1 VTGLG
6 TTFSVTYGNGQLL
19 NRTTRTD
26 NYGVGY
32 AELVLGSTPGTNVYT
47 ASSGGLST
55 SFTATGRLQ
64 PTIAPYGAV
73 NGASYSQS
81 VAPGSYISIFGVA
94 LADTAGAYS
103 TPYLPVSINNVSVSF
118 DAANVSAPGHLVYVS
133 PGQVNVQVPWE
144 LAGAAAVQMKVSVS
158 DTSGLVYNLPL
169 VTYSPAFFEIGGIVA
184 ARDQNYNVITQTN
197 PVAQGQVVQLY
208 ANGLGPVTNQ
218 PASGDPTPLNTLAT
232 VTGAPV
238 TVTIG
243 GIQANVLF
251 AGLSP
256 GSVGLYQVNAVVP
269 NTGAGLQNVVVS
281 VNGVSSPTSI
291 LPVK

>member
-1 VTGLG
+1 
-6 TTFSVTYGNGQLL
+6 
-19 NRTTRTD
+19 
-26 NYGVGY
+26 
-32 AELVLGSTPGTNVYT
+32 
-47 ASSGGLST
+47 
-55 SFTATGRLQ
+55 
-64 PTIAPYGAV
+64 
-73 NGASYSQS
+73 
-81 VAPGSYISIFGVA
+81 VA
-94 LADTAGAYS
+94 LADTSGAYS

-144 LAGAAAVQMKVSVS
+144 LAGATAVQMKVSVS

-169 VTYSPAFFEIGGIVA
+169 VTYAPAFFEIGGIVA
-184 ARDQNYNVITQTN
+184 ARDQNYNVITETN

-218 PASGDPTPLNTLAT
+218 PASGDPTPLNTLLNNLAT

-269 NTGAGLQNVVVS
+269 NTGAGLQNVIVS
-281 VNGVSSPTSI
+281 VNGVSSPASI